1 MNHESRLRPRS
12 DVTSETASTSRQ
24 EGRVFDTP
32 EEALRADRLITPV
45 PPTLARR
52 LASSLDGPTTPTRP
66 RLPWWKRWFSD

>member
-12 DVTSETASTSRQ
+12 DVAAETASTSHQ
-24 EGRVFDTP
+24 EGRVFESP
-32 EEALRADRLITPV
+32 EEALRADRHMTPV

-52 LASSLDGPTTPTRP
+52 LASSLEAPKASSPR

>member
-12 DVTSETASTSRQ
+12 DVASEAASTSQQ

-32 EEALRADRLITPV
+32 EEALRADRLVTPV

-52 LASSLDGPTTPTRP
+52 IASSLETPRALSP
-66 RLPWWKRWFSD
+66 QRLPWWKRWFSD